1 MTQTPSPPQRPASQG
16 DQRLSSLERWTLG
29 LAAAVI
35 GVSLLALPQRIT
47 LGVSIGAGLMCLNA
61 WALRRIG
68 LRAVRTADRP
78 GLSLLLFLV
87 KMTLLLGVLYLVLRY
102 LPVDAIG
109 FIIGVSVF
117 PVAALISALRS
128 GLDAAG
134 EVDANSAPSAP
145 SGDR

>member
-1 MTQTPSPPQRPASQG
+1 MTPPASLPPSSAPPG

-35 GVSLLALPQRIT
+35 AVSLLALPQRIT

-78 GLSLLLFLV
+78 GLSLLLFIV
-87 KMTLLLGVLYLVLRY
+87 KMTLLLGVLYLILRY

-134 EVDANSAPSAP
+134 EVQADSAPSAP

>member
-1 MTQTPSPPQRPASQG
+1 MRPSTSPAPHG
-16 DQRLSSLERWTLG
+16 DNQMSSLERWTLG
-29 LAAAVI
+29 LAAVVI
-35 GVSLLALPQRIT
+35 GVSILALPRQTT

-68 LRAVRTADRP
+68 LRAVRTAHKP

-87 KMTLLLGVLYLVLRY
+87 KMTLLLGVLYVVLRY

-109 FIIGVSVF
+109 FVIGVSVF

-134 EVDANSAPSAP
+134 EVDGDSAPSAP
-145 SGDR
+145 SGDPEHG

>member
-1 MTQTPSPPQRPASQG
+1 MTPSTSLPPRPAGPG

-78 GLSLLLFLV
+78 GLSLLLFIV

-134 EVDANSAPSAP
+134 EVQADSAPSAP

>member
-1 MTQTPSPPQRPASQG
+1 MTSSTPLPPHPAPPG

-35 GVSLLALPQRIT
+35 SVSLFALPQRIT

-78 GLSLLLFLV
+78 GPSLLLFIV
-87 KMTLLLGVLYLVLRY
+87 KMTLLLGVLYLILRY

-117 PVAALISALRS
+117 PAAALISALRS

-134 EVDANSAPSAP
+134 EVNADSAPSAP
-145 SGDR
+145 SGER

>member
-1 MTQTPSPPQRPASQG
+1 MTQRISPPPRSAPQG
-16 DQRLSSLERWTLG
+16 DQRLSALERWTLG

-35 GVSLLALPQRIT
+35 GVSLLVLPQRIT

-78 GLSLLLFLV
+78 GPSLLLFIV

-117 PVAALISALRS
+117 PAAALISALRS

-134 EVDANSAPSAP
+134 EVDADSAPSAP